1 MSYTHVSAVSH
12 SSNSLQLAHSY
23 RVSCQRKTLAYSK
36 ISQGSKGDAVKLWQ
50 RRQVFAAAAAA
61 AVDGKTSSRKW
72 WIATA

>member
-50 RRQVFAAAAAA
+50 RRQVFAAAA
-61 AVDGKTSSRKW
+61 VDGKTRSRKW